1 MTRILGVEFA
11 PLYVPTERRLQ
22 TLAMCYHLSFTFVW
36 PILVIILPIYLAF
49 TCLWPLVPLYAI
61 WMFYDRNSPH
71 CGGYPS
77 KWFRTQII
85 HKYMADYFPI
95 SLHKTAE
102 LPPNHNYLI
111 GSHPHGI
118 ISVGSYTNFCTNGT
132 GVFEKFPS
140 MEIRLCTLVGQFW
153 TPLRREWG
161 MLHGLV
167 DCSKESLQYLLDV
180 DRTTNNIVVLV
191 IGGAEEALDA
201 HPGKHVLTLNSR
213 KGFIRIALKTGA
225 YLVPM
230 YSFGENE
237 LFDQVE
243 NPKGS
248 TMRTIQERLKQ
259 KLGFSQPLFHGRGI
273 FNYNFG
279 IWPYRRPINSVVG
292 APIPVEKTEN
302 PTKDDVDRLHAKYI
316 AALIELFET
325 HKTDYG
331 VPKEAKLIIN

>member
-11 PLYVPTERRLQ
+11 PLCIPIERRLQ
-22 TLAMCYHLSFTFVW
+22 TLAMCYHLSFTFVS

-49 TCLWPLVPLYAI
+49 TCFWPLIPIYAI

-71 CGGYPS
+71 CGGYS
-77 KWFRTQII
+77 TKWFRRQII
-85 HKYMADYFPI
+85 HKYMANYFPV

-111 GSHPHGI
+111 CSHPHGI

-191 IGGAEEALDA
+191 IGE
-201 HPGKHVLTLNSR
+201 
-213 KGFIRIALKTGA
+213 FIH
-225 YLVPM
+225 
-230 YSFGENE
+230 F
-237 LFDQVE
+237 
-243 NPKGS
+243 
-248 TMRTIQERLKQ
+248 
-259 KLGFSQPLFHGRGI
+259 
-273 FNYNFG
+273 
-279 IWPYRRPINSVVG
+279 
-292 APIPVEKTEN
+292 
-302 PTKDDVDRLHAKYI
+302 
-316 AALIELFET
+316 
-325 HKTDYG
+325 
-331 VPKEAKLIIN
+331 

>member
-1 MTRILGVEFA
+1 
-11 PLYVPTERRLQ
+11 
-22 TLAMCYHLSFTFVW
+22 
-36 PILVIILPIYLAF
+36 
-49 TCLWPLVPLYAI
+49 
-61 WMFYDRNSPH
+61 
-71 CGGYPS
+71 
-77 KWFRTQII
+77 
-85 HKYMADYFPI
+85 
-95 SLHKTAE
+95 
-102 LPPNHNYLI
+102 
-111 GSHPHGI
+111 
-118 ISVGSYTNFCTNGT
+118 
-132 GVFEKFPS
+132 

-201 HPGKHVLTLNSR
+201 HPGRHVLTLNSR

-248 TMRTIQERLKQ
+248 TTRTIQECLKQ

-292 APIPVEKTEN
+292 APIAVEKTKN
-302 PTKDDVDRLHAKYI
+302 PTNDDVDRLHAKYI
-316 AALIELFET
+316 SALTELFET
-325 HKTDYG
+325 HKTNYG
-331 VPKEAKLIIN
+331 VPKDAKLIIN